1 MHEGVVS
8 ATDRNLVRLGR
19 VNREARYRSPGALP
33 ANQDVR
39 APTRILRADIDPSI
53 VLSHAP
59 VHTAA
64 PEQPRAASSLDLD
77 ILYRPLMPPVH
88 LLRATRPPLRVH
100 GNQPDFSIH
109 RASHQAPPPGLW
121 QETDA
126 ENVQSVARVV
136 LDEALPGAGGVLP
149 ATAPPVVRR
158 VADQVGELPHGQ
170 ESVVRDRRQTGPVLA
185 PGQPVHA
192 PVVALEGPAHQLQPS
207 GQVLSKPARP
217 PGGSAPRL
225 PRLQRPPRQRA
236 RPPPPPPGFSAASG
250 GGPCR
255 LQLRPSQPDRGV
267 HAGGPVA
274 LQAQNSAA
282 SPSPPPPAPA
292 PAPGL
297 HGLGGP
303 SRPPPRPPVTPAPPR
318 LPLRPPSSPR
328 DGRGGAGPPVA
339 PGGGG
344 RPRPAAAGRPRAPVS
359 FAGARGGGRGARGGV
374 V

>member
-1 MHEGVVS
+1 
-8 ATDRNLVRLGR
+8 
-19 VNREARYRSPGALP
+19 
-33 ANQDVR
+33 
-39 APTRILRADIDPSI
+39 
-53 VLSHAP
+53 
-59 VHTAA
+59 
-64 PEQPRAASSLDLD
+64 
-77 ILYRPLMPPVH
+77 MPPVH

-225 PRLQRPPRQRA
+225 PRLQRPPAPRT
-236 RPPPPPPGFSAASG
+236 AA
-250 GGPCR
+250 
-255 LQLRPSQPDRGV
+255 
-267 HAGGPVA
+267 HA
-274 LQAQNSAA
+274 
-282 SPSPPPPAPA
+282 PAPA
-292 PAPGL
+292 PAP
-297 HGLGGP
+297 
-303 SRPPPRPPVTPAPPR
+303 A
-318 LPLRPPSSPR
+318 
-328 DGRGGAGPPVA
+328 
-339 PGGGG
+339 
-344 RPRPAAAGRPRAPVS
+344 PAAA
-359 FAGARGGGRGARGGV
+359 
-374 V
+374 